1 MNCRRFLNRS
11 VCDNPCVTNPA
22 WLAPYHQALEELN
35 GKGRLR
41 SLAPRS
47 GADFTSNDYLA
58 IADSARMRDSL
69 IEALERGV
77 AVGAGGSRLL
87 RGNAPEHE
95 ELESVAAAFFATE
108 SALFFGSGYIANYAV
123 LSSLPQREDLIVL
136 DAFAHASANEGA
148 RAGRAQI
155 SKARHNDLQSFE
167 DAIRAW
173 RAAGGR
179 GRVWLAI
186 ESLYSMDGDYAALED
201 FVALAERYDAVLFV
215 DEAHATGVYGPDGR
229 GLAARFEG
237 RENILVLHTCS
248 KALGGAGALVTG
260 PRIAADFL
268 VNRCRP
274 FIYATAPSPLMAVA
288 ALEALRMLKEEPER
302 RRRLGALVEFA
313 RDRALKC
320 SIKASC
326 ASQIVPVI
334 IGEDVR
340 TMRVAASL
348 QARGFDVRGVRPPTV
363 PEGTARLRI
372 ALTLNVDEAAVAG
385 LFDALAEEYRSLEA

>member
-1 MNCRRFLNRS
+1 
-11 VCDNPCVTNPA
+11 VTNPA
-22 WLAPYHQALEELN
+22 WLAPYHRALEELN

-41 SLAPRS
+41 SLSPRT

-58 IADSARMRDSL
+58 IAGSPRMRDAL
-69 IEALERGV
+69 IRALARGV

-95 ELESVAAAFFATE
+95 DLETAAAAFFATE
-108 SALFFGSGYIANYAV
+108 SALFFGSGYLANYAV

-148 RAGRAQI
+148 RAGRARI
-155 SKARHNDLQSFE
+155 AKARHNDLQSFE
-167 DAIRAW
+167 DAIGAW
-173 RAAGGR
+173 RAGGGR
-179 GRVWLAI
+179 GRVWVAI
-186 ESLYSMDGDYAALED
+186 ESLYSMDGDRAPLDDFAALANRHE
-201 FVALAERYDAVLFV
+201 AVLFV
-215 DEAHATGVYGPDGR
+215 DEAHATGIYGPDGR
-229 GLAARFEG
+229 GLAAHLEG

-260 PRIAADFL
+260 PRVLANFL

-288 ALEALRMLKEEPER
+288 ALEALRILKEEPER
-302 RRRLGALVEFA
+302 RRRLGELVEFA
-313 RDRALKC
+313 RDLARTR
-320 SIKASC
+320 SINASC

-334 IGEDVR
+334 IGEDAR
-340 TMRVAASL
+340 TMRLAALL

-372 ALTLNVDEAAVAG
+372 ALTLNVDEPAVAR
-385 LFDALAEEYRSLEA
+385 LFEALAEAYASLAS